1 MFYCKIIVYVLKYNK
16 NLLIMYVVVFILLE
30 KGNVNDFDLF
40 FLGVLIKS
48 LWIKKNIYIFLRIVV
63 IVVEE
68 LF

>member
-48 LWIKKNIYIFLRIVV
+48 LWIKKNIYIFLKIVV

>member
-1 MFYCKIIVYVLKYNK
+1 
-16 NLLIMYVVVFILLE
+16 MYVVVFILLE

-48 LWIKKNIYIFLRIVV
+48 LWIKKNIYIFLKIVV